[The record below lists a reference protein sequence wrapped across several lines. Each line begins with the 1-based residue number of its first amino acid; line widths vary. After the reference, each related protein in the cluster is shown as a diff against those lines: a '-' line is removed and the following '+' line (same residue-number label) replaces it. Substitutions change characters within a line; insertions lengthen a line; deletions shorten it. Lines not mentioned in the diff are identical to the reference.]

1 MISAT
6 MITESARFAR
16 KLSLSGPGPVY
27 VIASPYG
34 RLYVVCERDLLSV
47 MLGNGWEL
55 YDAYLRGER
64 I

>member
-1 MISAT
+1 MIDGELL
-6 MITESARFAR
+6 TERMRFAR
-16 KLSLSGPGPVY
+16 QLSRCGPGPVY

-34 RLYVVCERDLLSV
+34 RLYVVCERDVLSV

-55 YDAYLRGER
+55 YDTYLRGER